1 MDSYPSSLR
10 KCFGATVVAAVTMP
24 SMSFCEH
31 CEGQRFDRARVL
43 RALRQ
48 VQRELRASRAGATSE
63 RVIIA
68 ALSAIRDLDIPHLEF
83 EPEDDVVVH

>member
-1 MDSYPSSLR
+1 
-10 KCFGATVVAAVTMP
+10 
-24 SMSFCEH
+24 MSFCEH

-48 VQRELRASRAGATSE
+48 VRRDLRATRQGAKCETA
-63 RVIIA
+63 IA
-68 ALSAIRDLDIPHLEF
+68 AALDAIRALDIPHLEW